1 MKQLHAEEIDFRE
14 HEAKVQKLID
24 SHAASSDSLR
34 IAPLAPIFD
43 REAFQAQVDKLQ
55 SLASKAETIAN
66 RTKRAIA
73 QKMEENPSFY
83 RSFSKILI
91 DVIGSWRAGQISDAE
106 CLEQVTD
113 VMNQVRD
120 CSGVDL
126 SPELRD
132 NDEVRAFYGVINDV
146 FGRLKAPPS
155 DPRKIATET
164 AIEIDRIIRETR
176 VVDWI
181 SKPDVQNEMRN
192 QIDDCLYE
200 LKKRRGIDLSFDDMD
215 FIIENSIDIARTR
228 YAQ

>member
-1 MKQLHAEEIDFRE
+1 VKQLHAEEIDFRE

-55 SLASKAETIAN
+55 SLASKSETIAN

-73 QKMEENPSFY
+73 EKMEENPSFY
-83 RSFSKILI
+83 HSVSKILD
-91 DVIGSWRAGQISDAE
+91 DVIGSWRAGQISDSE
-106 CLEQVTD
+106 CLERVTY

-132 NDEVRAFYGVINDV
+132 NNDVRAFYGVINDV

-155 DPRKIATET
+155 DPQKIATET

-176 VVDWI
+176 VVDWTSNSDI
-181 SKPDVQNEMRN
+181 QNAMRN

-200 LKKRRGIDLSFDDMD
+200 LKKHQGIDLSFDDMD
-215 FIIENSIDIARTR
+215 FIIESSISIARNN
-228 YAQ
+228 YA